1 MESGSGGGSHGE
13 RKFFF
18 VHIQKT
24 AGTTLYERLRHHF
37 GPAGVYPDA
46 SDGDPVA
53 VAPQLSVDVLLD
65 RWRVRRD
72 AIRVVAGHFPLCT
85 TELLGEPFTTLT
97 VLRDPV
103 ERTLSYLRH
112 HRALTPKDRD
122 VSLEAIYGD
131 EFRFRS
137 MVHNQM
143 VKMLALTPEEMT
155 GGMLTTVD
163 FTPAHLERAKQ
174 RLGGVDVVG
183 LQEHFETFCDELEH
197 RYGWDLGAPL
207 VANRTGPTDVAPA
220 FRARIAADNALDV
233 ELYDHARDL
242 VAHRRREDSAPL
254 AGG

>member
-1 MESGSGGGSHGE
+1 MGE
-13 RKFFF
+13 PRGPRRFFF

-24 AGTTLYERLRHHF
+24 AGTTLYERLRRHF
-37 GPAGVYPDA
+37 GAAGVYPDA

-65 RWRVRRD
+65 RWAARRD
-72 AIRVVAGHFPLCT
+72 EIEVVAGHFPLCT
-85 TELLGEPFTTLT
+85 TELLHESFTTFT

-112 HRALTPKDRD
+112 HRALTPGDQD
-122 VSLEAIYGD
+122 VPLEAVYGD

-143 VKMLALTPEEMT
+143 VKMFSLTVDEMT

-163 FTPAHLERAKQ
+163 FTPQHLERAKQ
-174 RLGGVDVVG
+174 RLGDVDVVG
-183 LQEHFETFCDELEH
+183 LQERFEPFCDELER
-197 RYGWDLGAPL
+197 RYGWDLGPPL
-207 VANRTGPTDVAPA
+207 VANRTAPTDVTSS

-233 ELYDHARDL
+233 ELYEHAREL
-242 VAHRRREDSAPL
+242 VADRRREGSAPL